1 MQGQPPQTTL
11 SAGTIFEATKLEL
24 TIYFQAIYAISQA
37 KAGFSAL
44 ALKRQPGANYLTS
57 RMTHHNFIHA
67 VQQRD
72 AHYLLCR
79 IVQIDVACLGDD
91 IIGDRA
97 GGKISGKLIPMP
109 LVRRPSP
116 T

>member
-1 MQGQPPQTTL
+1 VLHARRRKRYQCKNNRPQTTL

-44 ALKRQPGANYLTS
+44 ALKRQPGVNYLTS
-57 RMTHHNFIHA
+57 WMTHHNFILA

-79 IVQIDVACLGDD
+79 IVQIEDACLGGD

-97 GGKISGKLIPMP
+97 GGKCQES
-109 LVRRPSP
+109 
-116 T
+116 